1 MSRKLAALPAVMSG
15 VGSGT
20 GPVSAVSSL
29 ACGPN
34 DCRAL
39 SLGHQLHGALT
50 PGTTSWIHMDAE
62 DFIPW

>member
-39 SLGHQLHGALT
+39 SLGH
-50 PGTTSWIHMDAE
+50 
-62 DFIPW
+62 